1 MPHRQTDR
9 QTDKQTNRYTDRQ
22 TDLAALARGGP
33 IVDAGRL
40 VAAHLVGY
48 HLDLGCNRTKTT
60 AIRTR
65 ANMNRYR
72 ISKIYMSD

>member
-9 QTDKQTNRYTDRQ
+9 QTDKQIDRQ
-22 TDLAALARGGP
+22 TDLAALARDDP
-33 IVDAGRL
+33 IVDARRL
-40 VAAHLVGY
+40 VAAHLAGY